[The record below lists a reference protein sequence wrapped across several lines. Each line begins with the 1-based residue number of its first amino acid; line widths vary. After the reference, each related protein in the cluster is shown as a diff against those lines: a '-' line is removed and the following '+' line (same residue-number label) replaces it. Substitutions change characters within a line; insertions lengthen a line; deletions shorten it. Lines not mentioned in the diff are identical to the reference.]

1 MRYEKRMSKIK
12 RNFLFIKSA
21 IIEFLSKLK
30 TIIFMD
36 KKQLFYLIS
45 DNQNK
50 FDYELAIAVIVKNEA
65 DYILEWIEYHRLIG
79 FSKFYI
85 YDNDSTDDIHDV
97 LKGYVEEGIVTLQTI
112 HGHAKQL
119 DAYNHAIKQAKSE
132 TRWLMILDADEFVQN
147 LTNINLGELIGNNHV
162 GMLIGW
168 MIFGSSGQ
176 TRKKDGLVIERFTH
190 RADNKF
196 ISDYKIILN
205 PRKILRFKNPH
216 YAQMIGKIVD
226 ENGKV
231 IHSYPYHTS
240 QQAIPAPRRLVR
252 INHYYTKSL
261 EEFREKSERGYAD
274 SDSTLTI
281 RKERSLEDFNEH
293 DRNEVE
299 DLSMEK
305 FVPKICEQ
313 IQKYKKFNQL

>member
-36 KKQLFYLIS
+36 KKQLFYLIL

-176 TRKKDGLVIERFTH
+176 TRKNDGLVIERFTH